1 MATFVPKEESRGPA
15 RIALSLLLIA
25 PAILSF
31 LASAAISRNTEFPAS
46 ALWFMY
52 QVSWYIGMVGTAIV
66 VGMTVTAA
74 MRQGISSIFVWL
86 MGIVGAAGVFL
97 VWYAS
102 HIYKTPW
109 YS

>member
-1 MATFVPKEESRGPA
+1 MATFVPKEESRGQA
-15 RIALSLLLIA
+15 RFALSLLLIV

-46 ALWFMY
+46 SLWFVY

-74 MRQGISSIFVWL
+74 VRRGASDISVWL
-86 MGIVGAAGVFL
+86 MGIVAAAGIFL

-109 YS
+109 YT

>member
-1 MATFVPKEESRGPA
+1 MATFVQAESARGPA
-15 RIALSLLLIA
+15 RFALSLLLIA

-46 ALWFMY
+46 SLWLVY
-52 QVSWYIGMVGTAIV
+52 QVSWYIGMMGTAIV
-66 VGMTVTAA
+66 VGMTVSAA
-74 MRQGISSIFVWL
+74 MRQGVSSIFVWL
-86 MGIVGAAGVFL
+86 MGIVSAAGIFL
-97 VWYAS
+97 IWYAS